1 MTSRPSIAANIANAN
16 RQGKRNG
23 TTSALVPSNG
33 GVIDNGHRY
42 FRVPPS
48 TDYAGCSSRS
58 RRGRR
63 FDKLNSRP
71 VMNRLNSLSA

>member
-48 TDYAGCSSRS
+48 DRL
-58 RRGRR
+58 RR
-63 FDKLNSRP
+63 LVVALTPRP
-71 VMNRLNSLSA
+71 PV

>member
-1 MTSRPSIAANIANAN
+1 MTSRPSIAANVRMQI
-16 RQGKRNG
+16 GKASATVRHA
-23 TTSALVPSNG
+23 ALVPSNG

-48 TDYAGCSSRS
+48 TDYAGWSSRS